1 MGSTTLGEGTT
12 LDPTTVAGLL
22 LEAGATPDQAAR
34 LTAIGGLESGYRTN
48 ALNDTPATKDYSVG
62 IWQENYYGDMLAGR
76 TASYGSPAELAADP
90 KRQAQT
96 AVTMSGGPGGT
107 NFAPWSTNKSVN
119 ADNLA
124 SAQAAVTE
132 ASQKLAGGGLFT
144 IPQFSATFQAQGQQA
159 AAAANSLIDVNSPWH
174 SVLLNLDDILN
185 SDGGVNVLNP
195 AADLK
200 IIVARSAVVLLGLT
214 VSVFGLLVVVEA
226 IAGDSGVKV
235 AAGVV
240 PGGKFAAGAL
250 DLGGAASNANSDRQ
264 ERKAE
269 GRRESRHQEDM
280 RRSEEK
286 AQARRDRA
294 RYKSASSK
302 TKEEP
307 F

>member
-1 MGSTTLGEGTT
+1 MATTLGEGTT

-34 LTAIGGLESGYRTN
+34 LTTISGLESGYRTN
-48 ALNDTPATKDYSVG
+48 ALNDTGQDYSVG
-62 IWQENYYGDMLAGR
+62 LFQVNYYGDLLNGR
-76 TASYGSPAELAADP
+76 TASYGSPAALASDP
-90 KRQAQT
+90 LAQARA
-96 AVTMSGGPGGT
+96 AVAISGGPGGS
-107 NFAPWSTNKSVN
+107 NFSPWTTNKSVN

-124 SAQAAVTE
+124 TSQAAVVE
-132 ASQKLAGGGLFT
+132 ASQKLSGGGLFT
-144 IPQFSATFQAQGQQA
+144 IPQFAQTFQAQGQA
-159 AAAANSLIDVNSPWH
+159 AASALIDTGSPWH

-185 SDGGVNVLNP
+185 SDGGANLLNP

-200 IIVARSAVVLLGLT
+200 IIVGRAAVVLVGLT
-214 VSVFGLLVVVEA
+214 VTVFGLLIVVES
-226 IAGDSGVKV
+226 IAGDSGVKI

-250 DLGGAASNANSDRQ
+250 DVGGAANSAQAN
-264 ERKAE
+264 RKRSQADS
-269 GRRESRHQEDM
+269 RREERHQEDM
-280 RRSEEK
+280 RRSDEK

-302 TKEEP
+302 TKNEEP